1 MALAVCLLFDGRS
14 ERRLLA
20 MWQALDSRGV
30 PTLLTHTHRRHVPHL
45 SLVVLRRYDV
55 EEVRRALAALPASA
69 PCEVHFDAVARFRRG
84 RVALVGAVSAELISR
99 QARAVAA
106 AEGVGAEVHTYYRP
120 GRWIPHTSVATRA
133 RRSQEGD
140 LVAAHD
146 MLPLTATL
154 TRAALIDNS
163 TGQRWRLD
171 HLV

>member
-20 MWQALDSRGV
+20 MWQALEERGV

-55 EEVRRALAALPASA
+55 EAVRRALAALPESPAH
-69 PCEVHFDAVARFRRG
+69 EVHFDAVARFRRG
-84 RVALVGAVSAELISR
+84 RVALVGAVSVDLAAR
-99 QARAVAA
+99 QARAVGAVEAA
-106 AEGVGAEVHTYYRP
+106 GAEVHVYYRP
-120 GRWIPHTSVATRA
+120 GRWIPHTSAATSA
-133 RRSQEGD
+133 RRAQEDD
-140 LVAAHD
+140 LVVVHD
-146 MLPLTATL
+146 VLPLTATL
-154 TRAALIDNS
+154 ASAALIDSS